1 MKSIYNKLWG
11 DCMQKKTNGCLFYFL
26 IFFAFICL
34 ALTLIS
40 TVLFLIAFLVFIYLI
55 IKLVIWIFKKVR
67 NKNKNSKNVKNAYTE
82 KIEDPKRKMDY
93 AQIEQYAK
101 FCNACLEHEDEMEE
115 YMKHYNLQDS
125 SEPDSNYYDY

>member
-11 DCMQKKTNGCLFYFL
+11 DCMRKKTNGCLFYFL

-40 TVLFLIAFLVFIYLI
+40 TVLFSIAFLVFIYLI

-67 NKNKNSKNVKNAYTE
+67 NKNRNNRNTKNHYSERTKNT
-82 KIEDPKRKMDY
+82 KRKMNY
-93 AQIEQYAK
+93 YQIEQYARE
-101 FCNACLEHEDEMEE
+101 CNAYLEHEDEMEE

-125 SEPDSNYYDY
+125 SEPDSNY